1 MHKLMRVTVATA
13 AVGMVALLFTVPAQ
27 AGNGSAVGAGLV
39 GLGIGAMLGSALTPQ
54 AIYVGPLP
62 PYYYYDSYY
71 DDPYYDGPYYD
82 DPYYDGPVGYEPP
95 PPSNWDG
102 SRRYPRS
109 KTLSPHATTHV
120 PPSAPRRSTTVRTPV
135 HTGAVE
141 QGSEAKL
148 KAAQA
153 KAQKLGGVEK
163 LTSEDVDGLSREQLK
178 KLRGY

>member
-1 MHKLMRVTVATA
+1 MHKLMRVTVATG
-13 AVGMVALLFTVPAQ
+13 AVGMVVLLFTVPAQ
-27 AGNGSAVGAGLV
+27 AGNGAVGAGLV
-39 GLGIGAMLGSALTPQ
+39 GLGIGAILGSALTPQ
-54 AIYVGPLP
+54 AVYVGPP
-62 PYYYYDSYY
+62 PPDYYYDS
-71 DDPYYDGPYYD
+71 YYD

-109 KTLSPHATTHV
+109 KTPSPHATTHV

-135 HTGAVE
+135 HSGAVE
-141 QGSEAKL
+141 PGSEAKL

>member
-1 MHKLMRVTVATA
+1 MPKLIRVTAATA
-13 AVGMVALLFTVPAQ
+13 AVGMVALLFTTPAH

-39 GLGIGAMLGSALTPQ
+39 GLGIGAIIGSALTPQ
-54 AIYVGPLP
+54 AVYVGPP
-62 PYYYYDSYY
+62 PPDYYYDSYY
-71 DDPYYDGPYYD
+71 DDPYYD

-109 KTLSPHATTHV
+109 KTPSPHATAYV
-120 PPSAPRRSTTVRTPV
+120 PPSPPRRSTTVRTPV

-141 QGSEAKL
+141 LGSEAKL